1 MKQWLIA
8 LTMALAALPATA
20 QGIASNVSG
29 TVFLGGRAGGGFTE
43 ETANGDRDI
52 DVRSGGAGAVAIDW
66 VIDGAR
72 QMEVFLGRQNTE
84 LNSVT
89 TTSGGS
95 SSVTQSV
102 PLDITYLHLG
112 GTYYWEGSH
121 QRGGPYAVGGFG
133 ITHFSPSLAGLTS
146 EVRGS
151 INLGVGYRH
160 VLSPG
165 VSLRMELRG
174 YATFITSSGGFL
186 CSGGCVVQIQ
196 GDSFTQA
203 EALVGL
209 SIGY

>member
-1 MKQWLIA
+1 MKLWPI
-8 LTMALAALPATA
+8 ALAAASCALPAAAQTA
-20 QGIASNVSG
+20 TAPISG
-29 TVFLGGRAGGGFTE
+29 TVFAGGRAGGNFTE
-43 ETANGDRDI
+43 ESANGERDV
-52 DVRSGGAGAVAIDW
+52 DVRSGGSGAVAIDW

-72 QMEVFLGRQNTE
+72 QMEVFVGRQNTE

-89 TTSGGS
+89 NTSTGGNS
-95 SSVTQSV
+95 SV
-102 PLDITYLHLG
+102 PLDITYVHLG
-112 GTYYWEGSH
+112 GTYYWDGSH

-133 ITHFSPSLAGLTS
+133 ITHFSPSLSGLTS

-165 VSLRMELRG
+165 ISLRMELRG

>member
-8 LTMALAALPATA
+8 IAAAVVAIPAAA
-20 QGIASNVSG
+20 QGSATIVSG
-29 TVFLGGRAGGGFTE
+29 TVFAGGRAGGGFTE
-43 ETANGDRDI
+43 ETANGDRDV

-66 VIDGAR
+66 VIDPAR
-72 QMEVFLGRQNTE
+72 QMEVFVSRQNTE
-84 LNSVT
+84 LQSVT
-89 TTSGGS
+89 NSTGGNS
-95 SSVTQSV
+95 SV
-102 PLDITYLHLG
+102 PLDISYIHLG
-112 GTYYWEGSH
+112 GTYYWDGSH

-133 ITHFSPSLAGLTS
+133 ITHFSPSLSGLTS

-174 YATFITSSGGFL
+174 YATFITSSGGFM

-203 EALVGL
+203 EALIGL